1 MEHHDAAPG
10 LPLHEGDRVQIG
22 KGTRHNLLFFPERS
36 DCLDAVAQQRGT
48 LEFQLLGCLHHA
60 FFQLM
65 QQLFGVALQKRNAFP
80 HERGVLLR
88 RNPARARG
96 KTPPEML
103 IEAGAFFSNI
113 AREYPAAGL
122 ELQRLRNG
130 FNHTVCKLAARIRTE
145 IAVGVRLRL
154 GDNRKLPETAWRS

>member
-1 MEHHDAAPG
+1 MEHHDTPAG
-10 LPLHEGDRVQIG
+10 LSLHKRNRVQIG

-36 DCLDAVAQQRGT
+36 DCLDAVTQQRGA
-48 LEFQLLGCLHHA
+48 LKLQLLGCLHHA

-103 IEAGAFFSNI
+103 IEAGAFFSDV

-130 FNHTVCKLAARIRTE
+130 FNHAVCKLAARIR
-145 IAVGVRLRL
+145 A
-154 GDNRKLPETAWRS
+154 K